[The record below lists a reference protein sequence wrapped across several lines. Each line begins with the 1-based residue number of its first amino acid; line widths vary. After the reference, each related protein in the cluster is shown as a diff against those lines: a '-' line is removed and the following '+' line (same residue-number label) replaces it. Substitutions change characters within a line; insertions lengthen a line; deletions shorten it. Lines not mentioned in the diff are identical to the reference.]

1 MGTFRMKQKLKQKVA
16 EKKQKLAV
24 KVAAKKQKLKAKK
37 EG

>member
-16 EKKQKLAV
+16 AKKQKLAA
-24 KVAAKKQKLKAKK
+24 KVAEKKAKLKQKK